1 MHTDADESQRRWT
14 FEFIHDSDLDW
25 LCRYAV
31 IQSHHGRP
39 LRDILTDRAVVELCT
54 ADTRRRLLDQPAVIA
69 AVSKD
74 TLERLHRI
82 TDQPVRQRSAPGR

>member
-1 MHTDADESQRRWT
+1 MNRHADESQTRWT
-14 FEFIHDSDLDW
+14 FEFFHDSDLDW
-25 LCRYAV
+25 LRRYAV

-39 LRDILTDRAVVELCT
+39 LREILTDRAVVERCNV
-54 ADTRRRLLDQPAVIA
+54 DTRRRLLDQPDVIE

-82 TDQPVRQRSAPGR
+82 TDPPLRRRSAPSR

>member
-1 MHTDADESQRRWT
+1 MKPCADKSRGRWSFELMHDTDL
-14 FEFIHDSDLDW
+14 HW

-31 IQSHHGRP
+31 VQSHHGRP
-39 LRDILTDRAVVELCT
+39 LQEILSDRAVVERCS
-54 ADTRRRLLDQPAVIA
+54 ADTPRRLLDQPDVTE

-82 TDQPVRQRSAPGR
+82 TDPPLQQRSAPGG